1 MHHLWLAR
9 LATDV
14 YVQLIYRL
22 MPDPT
27 EPLLGKIR
35 EFIEANAARFL
46 VGIQQHD
53 DALVIYF
60 EANTMPF
67 VTREGAVRLGSDR
80 MGLA

>member
-1 MHHLWLAR
+1 
-9 LATDV
+9 
-14 YVQLIYRL
+14 

-35 EFIEANAARFL
+35 EFIEANGARFL

-60 EANTMPF
+60 EANTIPF
-67 VTREGAVRLGSDR
+67 VKLTGAPFYQEAIGWGPRDARRPENLCRTHCWHADGD
-80 MGLA
+80 

>member
-35 EFIEANAARFL
+35 EFIEANGARFL
-46 VGIQQHD
+46 VGI
-53 DALVIYF
+53 
-60 EANTMPF
+60 
-67 VTREGAVRLGSDR
+67 
-80 MGLA
+80 